1 MNSSERKLQSN
12 WRSRRSVLLTR
23 GIFC

>member
-1 MNSSERKLQSN
+1 VNSSERKLHSN

-23 GIFC
+23 GIFR